1 ASQSEPL
8 DGLVSRFTRDGHVRG
23 TQVRLRCKSGEIR
36 TVQTSAESI
45 TVEGRVCALITLV
58 DLTPRVEAEAS
69 LIESEGRVRRLAD
82 AGWEGIA
89 LVDHGVMMD
98 VNSQLASILGYE
110 VDELVGRPV
119 SDFVAPQSREKV
131 RQHIERGLTD
141 PYEHDAVRRDGTVII
156 VEARG

>member
-1 ASQSEPL
+1 SQDVTRREEAEAALRASEEMFSKAYNNSPIAMAIRDAESGRLVQCNDAYCALTGYPRDEVIGRTPEESELWASQSEPL

-69 LIESEGRVRRLAD
+69 LIESEERFHRL
-82 AGWEGIA
+82 
-89 LVDHGVMMD
+89 
-98 VNSQLASILGYE
+98 
-110 VDELVGRPV
+110 
-119 SDFVAPQSREKV
+119 
-131 RQHIERGLTD
+131 
-141 PYEHDAVRRDGTVII
+141 
-156 VEARG
+156 